1 MFINTF
7 SDNIACHLYWYQLK
21 DLLPDMLE
29 VESKSETEFLK
40 FIDEQWW
47 TSQSIETIET
57 GVI

>member
-1 MFINTF
+1 
-7 SDNIACHLYWYQLK
+7 
-21 DLLPDMLE
+21 MLE

-47 TSQSIETIET
+47 TSQSIETIEI

>member
-1 MFINTF
+1 
-7 SDNIACHLYWYQLK
+7 
-21 DLLPDMLE
+21 MLE
-29 VESKSETEFLK
+29 VESKGETEFLK